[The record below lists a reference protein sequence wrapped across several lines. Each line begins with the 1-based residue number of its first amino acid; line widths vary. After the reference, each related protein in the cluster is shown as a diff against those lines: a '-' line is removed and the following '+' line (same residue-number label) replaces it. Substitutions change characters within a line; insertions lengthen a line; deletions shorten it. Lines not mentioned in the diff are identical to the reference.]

1 MSYKR
6 LEYKIFDELSYER
19 MGGIRDLGRQI
30 DFNNLTYDFK
40 SKDSR
45 PINVIGFKAPLHYL
59 IAIQK

>member
-1 MSYKR
+1 
-6 LEYKIFDELSYER
+6 

-59 IAIQK
+59 MAIQK